1 MSHLKETLNLRWH
14 HFLVTSLSKTRLQ
27 SYIKRWWFGSE
38 VWKTKK
44 TLDQNIF
51 TTFKLPENI
60 RIWPC
65 NDWTD
70 QNEWTK
76 LNFTCELLRFFENFR
91 VKAFEKWLHFYRG
104 SNIRWVKQKFGET
117 FNEFSFINPR
127 RIPSEHI
134 WHIAK
139 SLSCSEASFVNEL
152 PTHFPYDV
160 FPPT

>member
-60 RIWPC
+60 RIWPVMTELIKTNGPNSILPVSYYDFLKIFESKPLR
-65 NDWTD
+65 NDNHFD
-70 QNEWTK
+70 N
-76 LNFTCELLRFFENFR
+76 
-91 VKAFEKWLHFYRG
+91 LHFYGG
-104 SNIRWVKQKFGET
+104 SKIRWVKQKFAETYKTLISLLLTPGESQVSSPGT
-117 FNEFSFINPR
+117 L
-127 RIPSEHI
+127 PS
-134 WHIAK
+134 
-139 SLSCSEASFVNEL
+139 
-152 PTHFPYDV
+152 HFRAQKHLL
-160 FPPT
+160 